1 MMENFEDDSL
11 MEHMSRQLG
20 ETLVANNL
28 LLAKMQR
35 AKELTNQEVFQ
46 SIELKRRVIRLTLEM
61 EELSKAD

>member
-61 EELSKAD
+61 EELRKAD